1 MKKLLIITF
10 ILFAT
15 GLVKAQSVYFESD
28 SDVRTYMEGKVFYDD
43 ERGMNIKYGF
53 ISSYGTYGITVTN
66 KYNAVFYFINVNI
79 DTFGSS
85 ADLYGISP
93 TSGDNYGFRL
103 FRGKLIVGYGESETV
118 TYFLK

>member
-1 MKKLLIITF
+1 MKNLLLMATVLLTF
-10 ILFAT
+10 GFAN
-15 GLVKAQSVYFESD
+15 AQSVNFESD

-66 KYNAVFYFINVNI
+66 KFNAVFYFINVSI
-79 DTFGSS
+79 DTYGSS
-85 ADLYGISP
+85 ADLNGISP

-103 FRGKLIVGYGESETV
+103 FRGKLIIGYGEPETV
-118 TYFLK
+118 TYYLK